1 MPAQSGVTDGS
12 LMGLGGHFGGG
23 CPKMVIFDLFWGGFG
38 GVLSGWLWGGLGV
51 AVGLYGACLLSR
63 WYRPD
68 TIGELPG
75 DHLEGSKIGS
85 KTSILGQKW

>member
-1 MPAQSGVTDGS
+1 MAGVV
-12 LMGLGGHFGGG
+12 
-23 CPKMVIFDLFWGGFG
+23 C
-38 GVLSGWLWGGLGV
+38 
-51 AVGLYGACLLSR
+51 GACLLSR

-85 KTSILGQKW
+85 KTSILGQKWSFLGGGFGGVLERPSKLTPEGQHASSGLCLVKVPQNHGG